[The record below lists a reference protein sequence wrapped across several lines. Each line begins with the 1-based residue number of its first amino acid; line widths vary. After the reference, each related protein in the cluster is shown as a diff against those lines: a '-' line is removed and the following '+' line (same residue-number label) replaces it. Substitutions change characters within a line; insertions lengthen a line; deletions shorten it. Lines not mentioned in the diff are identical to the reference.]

1 MLRIVTLTSNGRSA
15 KIEPGSRSILVTM
28 RFGASASGDLGVLI
42 GLPVA
47 TVSVGVALVGGTLVG
62 GTLVS
67 EIDPVGL
74 KAGPSDGTSTVEPVG
89 TVSDVP
95 GLTPGALLVTG
106 ATLVQPTATANTANP
121 GRSELVAR
129 RASGCPPHL
138 CARTARRAFS

>member
-28 RFGASASGDLGVLI
+28 RFGASASVDLGVLI

-62 GTLVS
+62 

-95 GLTPGALLVTG
+95 GLAPGALLVTG

-121 GRSELVAR
+121 RKIRTGRAPGIWLPSPFV
-129 RASGCPPHL
+129 RANSASRL
-138 CARTARRAFS
+138 FV